1 MNGHGTYLQVMLPAM
16 DTHAPIPSD
25 TPRAKMGVS
34 GYEQPGRQNVVL
46 KARQSGGSAKLA
58 QAFLCVVL

>member
-1 MNGHGTYLQVMLPAM
+1 MLPAM